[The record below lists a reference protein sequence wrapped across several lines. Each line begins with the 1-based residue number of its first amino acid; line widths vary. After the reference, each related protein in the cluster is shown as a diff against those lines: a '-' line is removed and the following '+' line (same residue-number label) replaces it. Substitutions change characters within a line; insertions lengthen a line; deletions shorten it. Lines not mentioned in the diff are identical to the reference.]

1 MRSAI
6 LVTWYLMTMND
17 VEKPVRS
24 PCVHVCAL
32 DEQDVC
38 IGCQRTVA
46 EITRWGRM
54 DNAERREVLQLCL
67 ERARASGLLMTSS

>member
-6 LVTWYLMTMND
+6 PVSWYLMTMSD

-67 ERARASGLLMTSS
+67 ERVRASGLLMTS